1 MQQRVCG
8 AHIRGVRQRRL
19 QAVRQPQLRIHS
31 DRRLHPEI
39 PLLALPRL
47 AHLRNPLA
55 GALLRQ
61 RRRGNDARIHNRPR
75 LQPVPQQ
82 GQVRLD
88 LLQQRLAQTVLLQ
101 PVAAV
106 QNRRL
111 VRQPTRQPQAH
122 EAAYRL
128 HLVEQILHPRVAQVV
143 ESLHTV
149 HAQHRPQRIGP
160 ATASGL
166 RIKRL
171 DTRFQTAPRKPAR
184 PSSPET
190 PRAASGASS
199 CRVPAPQTSPVPSR
213 ALPLPLP
220 TLPLHHDRCDLF
232 RPSLIMVCEISP
244 TRVRRRAHIDRSQH
258 RRAPCPLLPGA
269 ASARSMS
276 SHSVE
281 TRGAR

>member
-149 HAQHRPQRIGP
+149 HAQASPP
-160 ATASGL
+160 ADRAGD
-166 RIKRL
+166 RV
-171 DTRFQTAPRKPAR
+171 R
-184 PSSPET
+184 PSDKT
-190 PRAASGASS
+190 PRYALPDGPTETSPSIFSRNASRRLRRFFMSCPSS
-199 CRVPAPQTSPVPSR
+199 ANVPCPIPRTPSPAPNSSATS
-213 ALPLPLP
+213 
-220 TLPLHHDRCDLF
+220 
-232 RPSLIMVCEISP
+232 
-244 TRVRRRAHIDRSQH
+244 
-258 RRAPCPLLPGA
+258 
-269 ASARSMS
+269 
-276 SHSVE
+276 
-281 TRGAR
+281 